1 MSSIGELESEV
12 LEVLQD
18 RKEPGTV
25 GDVLSVIRKKRDVA
39 YTTISTTLDRLH
51 KKKLVERSAIPGRGG
66 TKYLFSIGKNEKLKN
81 SIIQSSLDRLTG
93 AFGGMTYSTLYRN
106 VSSLPKEDLERLKK
120 QVDRA
125 LKARGKDGGD

>member
-1 MSSIGELESEV
+1 LSAIGELESEV

-18 RKEPGTV
+18 HKGPSTV
-25 GDVLSVIRKKRDVA
+25 GDVLNVLRKRRDVA

-66 TKYLFSIGKNEKLKN
+66 TKYLFTIGRNEKLKN

-93 AFGGMTYSTLYRN
+93 AFGDMTYSTLYRN
-106 VSSLPKEDLERLKK
+106 VNSLSQSDLERLKK
-120 QVDRA
+120 QVDKA
-125 LKARGKDGGD
+125 LKAREKKDGD

>member
-106 VSSLPKEDLERLKK
+106 VNSLPKEDLERLKK